1 MALNI
6 KIKYFFIILLSMY
19 SLGCN
24 DFSKEKE
31 KENKSSEILLKVL
44 GTIQDGGIP
53 HMGCSKECCSNYFLS
68 EKSRIGVSSLGV
80 SNLKHDT
87 NYIIDATPNINFQ
100 LIDLI
105 GNADPSKKLNGIFLT
120 HAHMGHYAGL
130 LNFGR
135 ESLNSKNI
143 PLYLMPKFY
152 NFILNNGPWNQL
164 VKLNNIKLNKIYN
177 REKVILH
184 NNLSFTPIQ
193 VPHRDEYSETVGY
206 IIESIHKKALYIPDI
221 DKWAKWEVSIVEM
234 IKSVDY
240 AFLDGTFFDKK
251 EINNRDISEIP
262 HPFIIESLKLFEGL
276 DGSEK
281 SKVYFIH
288 LNHTNPVLNS
298 ESSEYK
304 KVISAGF
311 NIAKTGMEFFL

>member
-19 SLGCN
+19 SLGCT
-24 DFSKEKE
+24 DFSKE

-68 EKSRIGVSSLGV
+68 KKSRIGVSSLGV
-80 SNLKHDT
+80 SNLKYNT

-164 VKLNNIKLNKIYN
+164 VELNNIKLNKIYN

-206 IIESIHKKALYIPDI
+206 VIEGVHKKVLYIPDI

-240 AFLDGTFFDKK
+240 AFLDGTFFDEK

-262 HPFIIESLKLFEGL
+262 HPFIIESLKLFKEL
-276 DGSEK
+276 EESEK

>member
-6 KIKYFFIILLSMY
+6 KIKYFFIILLSVY

-24 DFSKEKE
+24 DFSQE

-68 EKSRIGVSSLGV
+68 KKSRIGVSSLGV

-87 NYIIDATPNINFQ
+87 NYIIDATPDINFQ

-105 GNADPSKKLNGIFLT
+105 GKADPSKKLNGIFLT

-164 VKLNNIKLNKIYN
+164 VELNNIKLNKIYN
-177 REKVILH
+177 GEKVILH

-206 IIESIHKKALYIPDI
+206 VIEGTHKKALYIPDI
-221 DKWAKWEVSIVEM
+221 DKWAKWEVSVVEM
-234 IKSVDY
+234 IKNVDY
-240 AFLDGTFFDKK
+240 AFLDGTFFDEK

-262 HPFIIESLKLFEGL
+262 HPFIIESLKLFKEL
-276 DGSEK
+276 DESEK

>member
-6 KIKYFFIILLSMY
+6 KIKYFFIILLSIY

-24 DFSKEKE
+24 DFSQE

-68 EKSRIGVSSLGV
+68 KKSRIGVSSLGV

-87 NYIIDATPNINFQ
+87 NYIIDATPDINFQ

-105 GNADPSKKLNGIFLT
+105 GKADPSKKLNGIFLT

-164 VKLNNIKLNKIYN
+164 VELNNIKLNKIYN
-177 REKVILH
+177 GEKVILH

-206 IIESIHKKALYIPDI
+206 VIEGTHKKALYIPDI
-221 DKWAKWEVSIVEM
+221 DKWAKWEVSVVEM
-234 IKSVDY
+234 IKNVDY
-240 AFLDGTFFDKK
+240 AFLDGTFFDEK

-262 HPFIIESLKLFEGL
+262 HPFIIESLKLFKEL
-276 DGSEK
+276 DESEK

>member
-6 KIKYFFIILLSMY
+6 KIKYFFIILLSIY

-24 DFSKEKE
+24 DFSQE

-68 EKSRIGVSSLGV
+68 KKSRIGVSSLGV
-80 SNLKHDT
+80 SNLKHNT

-164 VKLNNIKLNKIYN
+164 VELNNIKLNKIYN
-177 REKVILH
+177 GEKVILH

-206 IIESIHKKALYIPDI
+206 VIEATHKKALYIPDI
-221 DKWAKWEVSIVEM
+221 DKWAKWEVSIIEM

-240 AFLDGTFFDKK
+240 AFLDGTFFDTK

>member
-19 SLGCN
+19 SLGCT
-24 DFSKEKE
+24 DFSKE

-53 HMGCSKECCSNYFLS
+53 HVGCSKECCFNYFLS
-68 EKSRIGVSSLGV
+68 KKSRIGVSSLGV

-281 SKVYFIH
+281 SKIYFIH

>member
-6 KIKYFFIILLSMY
+6 KIKYFFIILLSVY

-24 DFSKEKE
+24 DFSQE

-53 HMGCSKECCSNYFLS
+53 HMGCTKECCSNYFLS
-68 EKSRIGVSSLGV
+68 KKSRIGVSSLGV
-80 SNLKHDT
+80 SNLKHNT

-152 NFILNNGPWNQL
+152 NFILNNGPWDQL
-164 VKLNNIKLNKIYN
+164 VELNNIKLNKIYN
-177 REKVILH
+177 GEKVILH

-206 IIESIHKKALYIPDI
+206 VIEGVHKKALYIPDI

-234 IKSVDY
+234 IKNVDY
-240 AFLDGTFFDKK
+240 AFLDGTFFDEK

-262 HPFIIESLKLFEGL
+262 HPFIIESLKLFKEL
-276 DGSEK
+276 DESEK

>member
-6 KIKYFFIILLSMY
+6 KIKYFFIILLSIY

-24 DFSKEKE
+24 DFSQE

-68 EKSRIGVSSLGV
+68 KKSRIGVSSLGV
-80 SNLKHDT
+80 SNLKYNT

-164 VKLNNIKLNKIYN
+164 VELNNIKLNKIYN

-206 IIESIHKKALYIPDI
+206 VIEGINKKALYVPDI

-240 AFLDGTFFDKK
+240 AFLDGTFFDEK

-262 HPFIIESLKLFEGL
+262 HPFIIESLKLFKEIEE
-276 DGSEK
+276 SEK
-281 SKVYFIH
+281 SKIYFIH

>member
-6 KIKYFFIILLSMY
+6 KIKYFFIILLGIY

-24 DFSKEKE
+24 DFSQE

-68 EKSRIGVSSLGV
+68 KKSRIGVSSLGV
-80 SNLKHDT
+80 SNLKHNT
-87 NYIIDATPNINFQ
+87 NYIIDATPDINFQ

-105 GNADPSKKLNGIFLT
+105 GKADPSKKLNGIFLT

-164 VKLNNIKLNKIYN
+164 VELNNVKLNKIYN
-177 REKVILH
+177 REKLILH

-206 IIESIHKKALYIPDI
+206 VIEGTNKKVLYIPDI

-240 AFLDGTFFDKK
+240 AFLDGTFFDEK

-262 HPFIIESLKLFEGL
+262 HPFIIESLKLFEEL
-276 DGSEK
+276 DESEK

-298 ESSEYK
+298 KSSEYK

>member
-6 KIKYFFIILLSMY
+6 KIKYFFIIILSVY

-24 DFSKEKE
+24 DFSQE

-68 EKSRIGVSSLGV
+68 KKSRIGVSSLGI
-80 SNLKHDT
+80 SNLKYNT
-87 NYIIDATPNINFQ
+87 NYIIDATPNINLQ

-164 VKLNNIKLNKIYN
+164 VELNNIKLNKIYN

-206 IIESIHKKALYIPDI
+206 VIEGIHKKALYIPDI
-221 DKWAKWEVSIVEM
+221 DKWAKWEVSIIEM

>member
-6 KIKYFFIILLSMY
+6 KIKYFFIILLSVY

-24 DFSKEKE
+24 DFSQE

-68 EKSRIGVSSLGV
+68 KKSRIGVSSLGV

-87 NYIIDATPNINFQ
+87 NYIIDATPDINFQ

-105 GNADPSKKLNGIFLT
+105 GKADPSKKLNGIFLT

-164 VKLNNIKLNKIYN
+164 VELNNIKLNKIYN
-177 REKVILH
+177 REKLILH

-206 IIESIHKKALYIPDI
+206 VIEGIHKKALYIPDI

-240 AFLDGTFFDKK
+240 AFLDGTFFDEK

-262 HPFIIESLKLFEGL
+262 HPFIIESLKLFKEL
-276 DGSEK
+276 DESEK

>member
-6 KIKYFFIILLSMY
+6 KIKYFFIILLSVY

-24 DFSKEKE
+24 DFSQE

-68 EKSRIGVSSLGV
+68 KKSRIGVSSLGV
-80 SNLKHDT
+80 SNLKYNT

-164 VKLNNIKLNKIYN
+164 VELNNIKLNKIYN

-206 IIESIHKKALYIPDI
+206 VIEGIHKKALYIPDI

-240 AFLDGTFFDKK
+240 AFLDGTFFDEK

-262 HPFIIESLKLFEGL
+262 HPFIIESLKLFEEL
-276 DGSEK
+276 DESEK

>member
-6 KIKYFFIILLSMY
+6 KIKYFFIILLSVY

-24 DFSKEKE
+24 DFSQE

-68 EKSRIGVSSLGV
+68 KKSRIGVSSLGV
-80 SNLKHDT
+80 SNLKHNT

-164 VKLNNIKLNKIYN
+164 VELNNIKLNKIYN

-206 IIESIHKKALYIPDI
+206 VIEGIHKKALYIPDI

-234 IKSVDY
+234 IKNVDY
-240 AFLDGTFFDKK
+240 AFLDGTFFDEK

-262 HPFIIESLKLFEGL
+262 HPFIIESLKLFKEL
-276 DGSEK
+276 DESEK

>member
-6 KIKYFFIILLSMY
+6 KIKYFFIILLSVY

-24 DFSKEKE
+24 DFSQE

-68 EKSRIGVSSLGV
+68 KKSRIGVSSLGV
-80 SNLKHDT
+80 SNLKYNT

-164 VKLNNIKLNKIYN
+164 VELNNIKLNKIYN

-240 AFLDGTFFDKK
+240 AFLDGTFFDEK

-262 HPFIIESLKLFEGL
+262 HPFIIESLKLFKEL
-276 DGSEK
+276 DESEK

>member
-6 KIKYFFIILLSMY
+6 KIKYFFIILFSVY

-24 DFSKEKE
+24 DFSQE

-68 EKSRIGVSSLGV
+68 KKSRIGVSSLGV

-87 NYIIDATPNINFQ
+87 NYIIDATPDINFQ

-105 GNADPSKKLNGIFLT
+105 GKADPSKKLNGIFLT

-164 VKLNNIKLNKIYN
+164 VELNNIKLNKIYN

-206 IIESIHKKALYIPDI
+206 VIEGTHKKALYIPDI
-221 DKWAKWEVSIVEM
+221 DKWAKWEVSVVEM
-234 IKSVDY
+234 IKNVDY
-240 AFLDGTFFDKK
+240 AFLDGTFFDEK

-262 HPFIIESLKLFEGL
+262 HPFIIESLKLFKEL
-276 DGSEK
+276 DKSEK

>member
-6 KIKYFFIILLSMY
+6 KIKYFFIILLSIY

-24 DFSKEKE
+24 DFSQE

-68 EKSRIGVSSLGV
+68 KKSRIGVSSLGV
-80 SNLKHDT
+80 SNLKHNT

-120 HAHMGHYAGL
+120 HAHMGHYTGL

-164 VKLNNIKLNKIYN
+164 VELNNIKLNKIYN

-206 IIESIHKKALYIPDI
+206 VIEGINKKALYVPDI

-240 AFLDGTFFDKK
+240 AFLDGTFFDEK

-262 HPFIIESLKLFEGL
+262 HPFIIESLKLFKEL
-276 DGSEK
+276 DESEK

-298 ESSEYK
+298 ESSGYK